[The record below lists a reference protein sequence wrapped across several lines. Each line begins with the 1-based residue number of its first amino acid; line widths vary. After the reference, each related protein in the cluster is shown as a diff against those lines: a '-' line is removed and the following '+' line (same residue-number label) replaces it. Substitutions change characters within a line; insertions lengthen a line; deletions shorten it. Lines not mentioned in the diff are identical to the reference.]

1 MEPTV
6 VPVGWKRAI
15 VKEKVVYMSPSGQLL
30 QSTEAVQTY
39 LSSDG
44 TCKCGLECPI
54 ILDKVF
60 NFDPRVFCKPRTA
73 QEASNDNGLT
83 NLCNHKRKVVAMAT
97 WLDSVET
104 TKVEDNVTANKP
116 GPSKS
121 KPISNF
127 ATEMQFPNFPA
138 SNMLPNS
145 MHPGSMPQMNQMNL
159 MHHIDSIP
167 FDAHMQRNT
176 IEAQQHQMRMLY
188 EFHQQF
194 GTNLKQRKPK
204 NQGEF
209 FAGNQQHMQ
218 QQQMPFPGHSV
229 PGMSPPRFANPGMPR
244 FSHQRFPFPGEF
256 NQQQHPGTMANLH
269 SGAIPRGMP
278 QGMMSPPMGN
288 MFPRAQHP
296 HAANNPQM
304 CMPGMF
310 GENVSM
316 YMTGPTSPT
325 FPRMRHP
332 GVRPKKKRAR
342 SADQVEV
349 PTTCSPIQH
358 VLCESDTRSMSASN
372 LLSIAARAQLANKQQ
387 QEAVCKMPNLA
398 SQLLQLPHEELTKM
412 IKAHQEQAKRESSEK
427 SEQSAINHVINQVQ
441 AGPTDNPSENP
452 ETRKS
457 SVTDVQESQ
466 SEVDGDG
473 EMSHQDSE
481 KKTAENPPEGKES
494 LCEPQCKDVP
504 VDQEK
509 FHDSGSFETH
519 SSPSHAKCVSQTSE
533 STVGSPETL
542 AKEIEGE
549 STKNQTMPEEPTKCE
564 KSEEGKDSSLE
575 VQSSKPISNHPMEHV
590 INEEELHRLKM
601 EQQYYHALPGNV
613 QQPLRDG
620 YPVDMMPGVPPRMPV
635 PPGHVVPR
643 MPGIP
648 EIGPMGYPP
657 VPWGGLQ
664 NPTFAMH
671 ETELD
676 FAPSKKRKRKAKN
689 QRSVSADGLLA
700 HGGMLPHRQ
709 MPQMMPF
716 HSPGQPAM
724 SQMVMRNPHMNPP
737 LHNPLQTNQIHEY
750 TPPPHIPGM
759 VRPPFPDQ
767 QLVSGTH
774 MHVPQ
779 LEQQNINSL
788 PVIVQSALEDAQ
800 LRNILPQ
807 LQQQRLY
814 MKSTGPK
821 KVKDM
826 LADLRNSNQTAVTSA
841 NSDTSSQD
849 VSAITQT
856 ISETMNTPSGVP
868 VSQAVGLLEQTVSKE
883 TSQPIIELDPL
894 FSLPRDSV
902 KTHNA
907 EDNEPLNTMHCS
919 SSADS
924 LSDGQNLSGLA
935 ASEPTHEQYS
945 STLGDLESEDTQ
957 TVEHPVEQD
966 QTFDNSKD
974 SLNNLG
980 VHVRHD
986 KSVIHPAPGDNVEDA
1001 QCVSREPVSEAA
1013 ETSVE
1018 VPKESSEAIGN
1029 AIEITCST
1037 SPLDKAQEVHQV
1049 QESGSPTTSS
1059 MPSVSEEQEVATALL
1074 SMTDQ
1079 PLKSPFNN
1087 ISETCLQEDK
1097 LAINPAA
1104 DISQCEDTVKTL
1116 ESSIQ
1121 LNNNEG
1127 STVKKQSNDE
1137 VISVV
1142 TYSLPV
1148 TGKDASSDQVAQV
1161 EDSSSNYC
1169 TADEVTI
1176 NIERDVSSSTVA
1188 LQDQMIR
1195 LENTDVQEIENTDIE
1210 FDVTRNSNALPM
1222 EAACEDKAKD
1232 SPQSQG
1238 GCSTL
1243 CLKVHESI
1251 QDSSYAENSEL
1262 ISQADA
1268 EDSSKG
1274 HTTGIDSVMSGI
1286 QLSSEGVKENTSQ
1299 VEGQC
1304 ATDTET
1310 LEGGKELDFER
1321 EKETDSE
1328 RKTTVENS
1336 GLDNQLIRTDL
1347 KCDMENAKELC
1358 EVEEKCA
1365 RVSSEEGSEGI
1376 SSENV
1381 DSNERT
1387 VERLSPE
1394 CNVNSNNSNS
1404 SDHLIPSEEVCDV
1417 DLNSN
1422 TKPMEAISDTSDSCV
1437 DNVVCD
1443 ASVIDI
1449 PGESVMQSTCE
1460 ESVPMEVLEQV
1471 PVTSGKY
1478 DVDML
1483 SDLCEGS
1490 ESTSPPAPCG
1500 LDNELNIEGA
1510 KDKMMIDASDQVQES
1525 TAFPSEGSDKD
1536 VSDAAASSAD
1546 LLEDVPSSENKTESQ
1561 ERQMRPDF
1569 KLDNTAVQDMKPE
1582 TKCQAIKDGGSG
1594 GGGRVALRD
1603 SSVNNIQ
1610 EVVPVSELIKKPAD
1624 LCDSV
1629 TSAMDRSTD
1638 NGIVGDEASC
1648 SPNHDEESSF
1658 SPEVETGD
1666 LVWGQIRGYSSWPG
1680 KVVSD
1685 AEVKGQKKKEE
1696 GKVWVMW
1703 FGDHSFTQ
1711 VEPTKLKTLTEG
1723 LEAHHKARTRHRT
1736 RHRTLTSSLE
1746 AAIQEAMMELDKKT
1760 EQANEKKRKTAA
1772 RGRSRLKRQKIR

>member
-1 MEPTV
+1 
-6 VPVGWKRAI
+6 
-15 VKEKVVYMSPSGQLL
+15 
-30 QSTEAVQTY
+30 
-39 LSSDG
+39 
-44 TCKCGLECPI
+44 
-54 ILDKVF
+54 
-60 NFDPRVFCKPRTA
+60 
-73 QEASNDNGLT
+73 
-83 NLCNHKRKVVAMAT
+83 
-97 WLDSVET
+97 
-104 TKVEDNVTANKP
+104 
-116 GPSKS
+116 
-121 KPISNF
+121 
-127 ATEMQFPNFPA
+127 
-138 SNMLPNS
+138 
-145 MHPGSMPQMNQMNL
+145 
-159 MHHIDSIP
+159 
-167 FDAHMQRNT
+167 
-176 IEAQQHQMRMLY
+176 
-188 EFHQQF
+188 
-194 GTNLKQRKPK
+194 
-204 NQGEF
+204 
-209 FAGNQQHMQ
+209 
-218 QQQMPFPGHSV
+218 
-229 PGMSPPRFANPGMPR
+229 
-244 FSHQRFPFPGEF
+244 
-256 NQQQHPGTMANLH
+256 
-269 SGAIPRGMP
+269 
-278 QGMMSPPMGN
+278 
-288 MFPRAQHP
+288 
-296 HAANNPQM
+296 
-304 CMPGMF
+304 
-310 GENVSM
+310 
-316 YMTGPTSPT
+316 
-325 FPRMRHP
+325 
-332 GVRPKKKRAR
+332 
-342 SADQVEV
+342 
-349 PTTCSPIQH
+349 
-358 VLCESDTRSMSASN
+358 
-372 LLSIAARAQLANKQQ
+372 
-387 QEAVCKMPNLA
+387 
-398 SQLLQLPHEELTKM
+398 
-412 IKAHQEQAKRESSEK
+412 
-427 SEQSAINHVINQVQ
+427 
-441 AGPTDNPSENP
+441 
-452 ETRKS
+452 
-457 SVTDVQESQ
+457 
-466 SEVDGDG
+466 
-473 EMSHQDSE
+473 
-481 KKTAENPPEGKES
+481 
-494 LCEPQCKDVP
+494 
-504 VDQEK
+504 
-509 FHDSGSFETH
+509 
-519 SSPSHAKCVSQTSE
+519 
-533 STVGSPETL
+533 
-542 AKEIEGE
+542 
-549 STKNQTMPEEPTKCE
+549 
-564 KSEEGKDSSLE
+564 
-575 VQSSKPISNHPMEHV
+575 MEHV
-590 INEEELHRLKM
+590 LNEEELHRLKM

-750 TPPPHIPGM
+750 TPTPHIPGM

-856 ISETMNTPSGVP
+856 INETMNTTSGVP
-868 VSQAVGLLEQTVSKE
+868 VSQAVGILEQTVSKE
-883 TSQPIIELDPL
+883 TSQAIIELDPL

-907 EDNEPLNTMHCS
+907 EDKELCNTMDCS
-919 SSADS
+919 NSADP
-924 LSDGQNLSGLA
+924 LSDGQNLPGLA
-935 ASEPTHEQYS
+935 ASEPSNEQYS
-945 STLGDLESEDTQ
+945 STLGDLHSKDTQ
-957 TVEHPVEQD
+957 SIEHQVEQD
-966 QTFDNSKD
+966 QSFDNSKD
-974 SLNNLG
+974 SLNDSD
-980 VHVRHD
+980 VRHNE
-986 KSVIHPAPGDNVEDA
+986 SVIHSVPGDNVEDA

-1013 ETSVE
+1013 ETSVK
-1018 VPKESSEAIGN
+1018 VPKESSEASGN

-1037 SPLDKAQEVHQV
+1037 SPTDKAPKVHQV
-1049 QESGSPTTSS
+1049 QESGSATTSS

-1104 DISQCEDTVKTL
+1104 DISQCEETVKTL
-1116 ESSIQ
+1116 ESSRQ

-1137 VISVV
+1137 VISEV

-1161 EDSSSNYC
+1161 EDSSSNCC
-1169 TADEVTI
+1169 TADDVTI
-1176 NIERDVSSSTVA
+1176 NIERDASSSTVA
-1188 LQDQMIR
+1188 LQDQMPR
-1195 LENTDVQEIENTDIE
+1195 LENTNFNVQEIEKTDIE
-1210 FDVTRNSNALPM
+1210 FDITRNSNALPM
-1222 EAACEDKAKD
+1222 EPTCEDKAKD

-1238 GCSTL
+1238 DCSIL

-1251 QDSSYAENSEL
+1251 QDSSCADNSEL
-1262 ISQADA
+1262 SSRADA
-1268 EDSSKG
+1268 EDPSKG
-1274 HTTGIDSVMSGI
+1274 HTAGIDSVMSGI
-1286 QLSSEGVKENTSQ
+1286 QLSSEAVKENASQ

-1310 LEGGKELDFER
+1310 VEGGKELHDFEK

-1328 RKTTVENS
+1328 HRTTVENR
-1336 GLDNQLIRTDL
+1336 GLDNQLRTDL
-1347 KCDMENAKELC
+1347 KCDMGNAKELC
-1358 EVEEKCA
+1358 DVEDKCA
-1365 RVSSEEGSEGI
+1365 RRSSEGLECSEGV

-1449 PGESVMQSTCE
+1449 PGESEMQSTFE
-1460 ESVPMEVLEQV
+1460 ESVPVEVFELV

-1490 ESTSPPAPCG
+1490 ESISPPAPCG

-1510 KDKMMIDASDQVQES
+1510 KDKMMIDASDQVRES
-1525 TAFPSEGSDKD
+1525 NAFPSEGADKD
-1536 VSDAAASSAD
+1536 VSDAATSSAD
-1546 LLEDVPSSENKTESQ
+1546 LLEDVPSSENRTESQ
-1561 ERQMRPDF
+1561 DPQMRPDLQ
-1569 KLDNTAVQDMKPE
+1569 LDNTAVQDVKPE
-1582 TKCQAIKDGGSG
+1582 TKCQAIKDGCGG
-1594 GGGRVALRD
+1594 GGGRLALRD

-1624 LCDSV
+1624 QCDSV
-1629 TSAMDRSTD
+1629 TSAIDRSTD
-1638 NGIVGDEASC
+1638 NGIVG
-1648 SPNHDEESSF
+1648 
-1658 SPEVETGD
+1658 
-1666 LVWGQIRGYSSWPG
+1666 
-1680 KVVSD
+1680 KSD
-1685 AEVKGQKKKEE
+1685 QYHSHKILLYLFA
-1696 GKVWVMW
+1696 
-1703 FGDHSFTQ
+1703 HSFW
-1711 VEPTKLKTLTEG
+1711 
-1723 LEAHHKARTRHRT
+1723 
-1736 RHRTLTSSLE
+1736 
-1746 AAIQEAMMELDKKT
+1746 QEV
-1760 EQANEKKRKTAA
+1760 
-1772 RGRSRLKRQKIR
+1772 

>member
-1 MEPTV
+1 
-6 VPVGWKRAI
+6 
-15 VKEKVVYMSPSGQLL
+15 
-30 QSTEAVQTY
+30 
-39 LSSDG
+39 
-44 TCKCGLECPI
+44 
-54 ILDKVF
+54 
-60 NFDPRVFCKPRTA
+60 
-73 QEASNDNGLT
+73 
-83 NLCNHKRKVVAMAT
+83 
-97 WLDSVET
+97 
-104 TKVEDNVTANKP
+104 
-116 GPSKS
+116 
-121 KPISNF
+121 
-127 ATEMQFPNFPA
+127 
-138 SNMLPNS
+138 
-145 MHPGSMPQMNQMNL
+145 MHPGTMPQMNQMNL

-194 GTNLKQRKPK
+194 GTNLKQRKTK

-209 FAGNQQHMQ
+209 FAGNQQMQ
-218 QQQMPFPGHSV
+218 PQQQMPFPGHGV
-229 PGMSPPRFANPGMPR
+229 PAMSPPRFSNPGMPR
-244 FSHQRFPFPGEF
+244 FPHQRFSFPGEF
-256 NQQQHPGTMANLH
+256 NQQHPGTMGNLH
-269 SGAIPRGMP
+269 PGAIPRGMP
-278 QGMMSPPMGN
+278 QGMPQGMMSPTMGN

-310 GENVSM
+310 GEDVSM
-316 YMTGPTSPT
+316 YMTGPTSPS

-342 SADQVEV
+342 SADQVKV

-412 IKAHQEQAKRESSEK
+412 IKAHQEQAKKESSER
-427 SEQSAINHVINQVQ
+427 SEQSSINHVINQVE

-457 SVTDVQESQ
+457 IVTDVQESQ

-473 EMSHQDSE
+473 EMKHQDDD
-481 KKTAENPPEGKES
+481 KKTAENPPEGKEY
-494 LCEPQCKDVP
+494 LCEPQCKDVS
-504 VDQEK
+504 VEQEK
-509 FHDSGSFETH
+509 FHDPGSFKTH

-533 STVGSPETL
+533 STVGSPGTL
-542 AKEIEGE
+542 AKEIEDE

-564 KSEEGKDSSLE
+564 KSEEGKDGSLE

-590 INEEELHRLKM
+590 LNEEELHRLKM

-648 EIGPMGYPP
+648 EMGPMGYPP

-689 QRSVSADGLLA
+689 QRSVSADGLLS

-750 TPPPHIPGM
+750 TPTPHIPGM

-767 QLVSGTH
+767 QLVSATH

-779 LEQQNINSL
+779 HEQQNINSL

-856 ISETMNTPSGVP
+856 ISETMNTTSGVP
-868 VSQAVGLLEQTVSKE
+868 VSQAVGILEQTVSKE
-883 TSQPIIELDPL
+883 KSQTVIDLDPL

-907 EDNEPLNTMHCS
+907 EDNEPFNTMHCS
-919 SSADS
+919 NSADP
-924 LSDGQNLSGLA
+924 LLDGQNLSGLA
-935 ASEPTHEQYS
+935 ASEPSNEQYS
-945 STLGDLESEDTQ
+945 STLGDLQSEDTQ

-974 SLNNLG
+974 NSNDSD
-980 VHVRHD
+980 VRHD
-986 KSVIHPAPGDNVEDA
+986 ESVIHSAPGDNAEDA

-1018 VPKESSEAIGN
+1018 VPKESSEASGN

-1037 SPLDKAQEVHQV
+1037 SPADTAPKVHQV
-1049 QESGSPTTSS
+1049 QESGSATTLS

-1079 PLKSPFNN
+1079 PLKSPFNT

-1104 DISQCEDTVKTL
+1104 DISQCEETVKEL
-1116 ESSIQ
+1116 ESSRQ

-1161 EDSSSNYC
+1161 EDSSSNSC

-1176 NIERDVSSSTVA
+1176 NIERDASSGTVA
-1188 LQDQMIR
+1188 LQ
-1195 LENTDVQEIENTDIE
+1195 ENTDFNVQEIENTDIHVE
-1210 FDVTRNSNALPM
+1210 ADTTINSKALPM
-1222 EAACEDKAKD
+1222 EAACEDKATD

-1238 GCSTL
+1238 DCSML
-1243 CLKVHESI
+1243 CLKMHESI
-1251 QDSSYAENSEL
+1251 QETSCAENSEL
-1262 ISQADA
+1262 SSRAYA

-1274 HTTGIDSVMSGI
+1274 HTAGIDSVMSGI
-1286 QLSSEGVKENTSQ
+1286 QLSSEVVKENASQ

-1310 LEGGKELDFER
+1310 VEGGKELDDFEK
-1321 EKETDSE
+1321 EKETDSGH
-1328 RKTTVENS
+1328 RTTVENS
-1336 GLDNQLIRTDL
+1336 GLDNQLRTDL

-1358 EVEEKCA
+1358 DVEEKYA
-1365 RVSSEEGSEGI
+1365 RGSSEGSEGV

-1422 TKPMEAISDTSDSCV
+1422 TKPMEDISDTSDSCV

-1449 PGESVMQSTCE
+1449 PGESEMQSTRK
-1460 ESVPMEVLEQV
+1460 ESVPMVILEHV

-1478 DVDML
+1478 DVDRL
-1483 SDLCEGS
+1483 SDLCEDS
-1490 ESTSPPAPCG
+1490 ESISPPAPCG

-1510 KDKMMIDASDQVQES
+1510 KDEMMIDVSDQVQES
-1525 TAFPSEGSDKD
+1525 TDFPSEGADKD

-1546 LLEDVPSSENKTESQ
+1546 LLEDVPSSENKTESR
-1561 ERQMRPDF
+1561 EPQMQPDL
-1569 KLDNTAVQDMKPE
+1569 KVDNSAVQDVKHE
-1582 TKCQAIKDGGSG
+1582 TKCQAVKDGCGGG
-1594 GGGRVALRD
+1594 GGGRLALRD

-1624 LCDSV
+1624 QCDSV

-1638 NGIVGDEASC
+1638 NGIVGKCDQFHSHKILLSLYAY
-1648 SPNHDEESSF
+1648 SF
-1658 SPEVETGD
+1658 WQEV
-1666 LVWGQIRGYSSWPG
+1666 
-1680 KVVSD
+1680 
-1685 AEVKGQKKKEE
+1685 
-1696 GKVWVMW
+1696 
-1703 FGDHSFTQ
+1703 
-1711 VEPTKLKTLTEG
+1711 
-1723 LEAHHKARTRHRT
+1723 
-1736 RHRTLTSSLE
+1736 
-1746 AAIQEAMMELDKKT
+1746 
-1760 EQANEKKRKTAA
+1760 
-1772 RGRSRLKRQKIR
+1772 